1 LTTQPAELRRTAG
14 PVLLWALGVGYVVS
28 GDYFGW
34 NFGLRPAGHMGLVV
48 ATLVM
53 ALLYTALIFTI
64 AELAT
69 STPVAGGA
77 FAFARRALGP
87 FGGFLTGL
95 AVTLEYTLAP
105 AAIAAGMAGY
115 VAGWVEGTGAQ
126 WIVGWVPLVS
136 YAACVLVN
144 LAGVGVSLRALLV
157 VTALA
162 VVALVLWGVAV
173 VVGMP
178 AGAWSRL
185 GDNVSTMP
193 PIAGVMA
200 ALPAAG
206 WFFLA
211 IEGVPMAAEE
221 TRDPAR
227 DLPRGM
233 ISGMATL
240 VVLAF
245 AVLLLAPLAV
255 DPGVLAGSANPL
267 PAALEATLG
276 RGLVFDVVTA
286 VGLVGLFA
294 SMLSI
299 VYACSRQV
307 FALARAGHL
316 PTWLARTSG
325 RGVPHV
331 AVIVPSIV
339 GLALLG
345 LAERIAPAEIPA
357 ADFVMQVAVS
367 AALASYVAICTSHI
381 VLRRREPAMPRPY
394 RTPGGI
400 ATPSIALV
408 LSLVAL
414 GAGFVHGIAGGVVLG
429 ATVGLLANGAIYFAV
444 VVRRRIAGR
453 TLEAELALARDD
465 GPSVTS

>member
-1 LTTQPAELRRTAG
+1 M
-14 PVLLWALGVGYVVS
+14 LLWALGVGYVVS

-34 NFGLRPAGHMGLVV
+34 NFGLRPAGHGGLVV

-53 ALLYTALIFTI
+53 VLLYAALIFTI

-69 STPVAGGA
+69 STPVAGGP

-115 VAGWVEGTGAQ
+115 VAGWVEGTTLA
-126 WIVGWVPLVS
+126 WIVGWIPLLA

-162 VVALVLWGVAV
+162 VLALVVWAAGMI
-173 VVGMP
+173 VGMP
-178 AGAWSRL
+178 AAAWSRL
-185 GDNVSTMP
+185 GDTFATVP
-193 PIAGVMA
+193 PVAGVMA

-233 ISGMATL
+233 IWGMTTL

-255 DPGVLAGSANPL
+255 APSELGASANPL

-276 RGLVFDVVTA
+276 RGLVFDLVTA

-316 PTWLARTSG
+316 PHSLARTSR

-331 AVIVPSIV
+331 AVIVPSLV
-339 GLALLG
+339 GLATLMIAQA
-345 LAERIAPAEIPA
+345 LAPPEIPA

-367 AALASYVAICTSHI
+367 AALVSYVAICTSHI
-381 VLRRREPAMPRPY
+381 VLRRREPALPRPY
-394 RTPGGI
+394 RTPGGTLTSS
-400 ATPSIALV
+400 AALV

-414 GAGFVHGIAGGVVLG
+414 GSGVAHGVAGGMSLG
-429 ATVGLLANGAIYFAV
+429 ATLGVFALGAAYFAL
-444 VVRRRIAGR
+444 VVRRRIGGR
-453 TLEAELALARDD
+453 SLEAELALVRDE
-465 GPSVTS
+465 

>member
-1 LTTQPAELRRTAG
+1 MLRRTAG

-34 NFGLRPAGHMGLVV
+34 NFGLRPAGHAGLAV
-48 ATLVM
+48 ATFVM

-87 FGGFLTGL
+87 FGGFATGL

-115 VAGWVEGTGAQ
+115 VAGWVEGTSLA
-126 WIVGWVPLVS
+126 WIAGWVPLLS

-162 VVALVLWGVAV
+162 VLALAVWFVAM

-185 GDNVSTMP
+185 GDTLTTIP
-193 PIAGVMA
+193 PAAGVIA

-245 AVLLLAPLAV
+245 AVLLVAPLAV
-255 DPGVLAGSANPL
+255 DPRLLGASANPL
-267 PAALEATLG
+267 PLALEATVG
-276 RGLVFDVVTA
+276 KGFAFDVVTA
-286 VGLVGLFA
+286 IGLVGLFA

-316 PTWLARTSG
+316 PHSLARTSV

-331 AVIVPSIV
+331 AVIVPSLV
-339 GLALLG
+339 GLAALTG
-345 LAERIAPAEIPA
+345 LEQVAPKETPA
-357 ADFVMQVAVS
+357 ADLVMQVAVS
-367 AALASYVAICTSHI
+367 AALVSYVAICTSHI
-381 VLRRREPAMPRPY
+381 VLRRREPALPRPLSHA
-394 RTPGGI
+394 RRRRHLGGR
-400 ATPSIALV
+400 ASAVPRRARCRCR
-408 LSLVAL
+408 ARRR
-414 GAGFVHGIAGGVVLG
+414 GWRRARRDARHAR
-429 ATVGLLANGAIYFAV
+429 ARCGLLRD
-444 VVRRRIAGR
+444 RRTAPHRRPLDGGR
-453 TLEAELALARDD
+453 ARARA
-465 GPSVTS
+465 